1 MAIAATWAVSS
12 TAVTTTAGTVYTTGA
27 GYRRDLVVT
36 NSGTA
41 TIFIGMGV
49 SSVATSVASFSVP
62 AGGTVVLTQ
71 CQVPAST
78 PITACTG
85 AGSSTVSV
93 GFGSLVNYT

>member
-1 MAIAATWAVSS
+1 MAIAATWQTVA
-12 TAVTTTAGTVYTTGA
+12 TVTTTAGTVYTTGS

-36 NSGTA
+36 NSGA
-41 TIFIGMGV
+41 STIFVGMGT
-49 SSVATSVASFSVP
+49 SSVATSVASFQIP

-71 CQVPAST
+71 CQVPASI

-85 AGSSTVSV
+85 AGSSTISV